1 MKNPEAWAIA
11 KPLMSRGLFGDDKS
25 NAEGDA
31 ASEAMSDEMME
42 AMLRYMPLRGPV
54 SFQGNVSMADVQK
67 VVDRLNALEQ

>member
-1 MKNPEAWAIA
+1 
-11 KPLMSRGLFGDDKS
+11 
-25 NAEGDA
+25 
-31 ASEAMSDEMME
+31 MME